1 MPKLHYSRAT
11 TGEKVAECL
20 LDPADA
26 GLIGDLVSAATHNGA
41 GLLWVHSRADL
52 SGAGFTA
59 RPGFHEF
66 RADPCPPGGEEL
78 PVLPDEVVL
87 GLLPRTFTG
96 QWGHKEPDPEWAVSP
111 GGVWLGLRSGGEWI
125 GLCRV
130 EAERRAVDGPGF
142 VPAART
148 GDGVRR
154 LVLAAGARL
163 GPGPVIVET
172 WGEDPD
178 HLPHDLPPY
187 CR

>member
-1 MPKLHYSRAT
+1 MRGVTMARCRSGT
-11 TGEKVAECL
+11 T
-20 LDPADA
+20 PA
-26 GLIGDLVSAATHNGA
+26 
-41 GLLWVHSRADL
+41 
-52 SGAGFTA
+52 
-59 RPGFHEF
+59 P
-66 RADPCPPGGEEL
+66 L

-96 QWGHKEPDPEWAVSP
+96 QWGHKEPGPEWAVSP

-130 EAERRAVDGPGF
+130 EAERRAVDGSGF

-178 HLPHDLPPY
+178 PYLAAGFELTEVVAFHLGRCHGTLMYKAVEWFFPQHGQTFSPVSY
-187 CR
+187 ENVCAGTFHGTH

>member
-26 GLIGDLVSAATHNGA
+26 GLIGDLVSEATQNGA

-59 RPGFHEF
+59 RPGYHEF
-66 RADPCPPGGEEL
+66 RADPCPSGGEEL

-96 QWGHKEPDPEWAVSP
+96 QWGHKEFDPDWAVSP
-111 GGVWLGLRSGGEWI
+111 EGVWLGLRSGG
-125 GLCRV
+125 GVDRAV
-130 EAERRAVDGPGF
+130 PGGGGASGRRRARFRARRPDRRRRPAAGARSRR
-142 VPAART
+142 AART
-148 GDGVRR
+148 GSGH
-154 LVLAAGARL
+154 GGNL
-163 GPGPVIVET
+163 G
-172 WGEDPD
+172 
-178 HLPHDLPPY
+178 
-187 CR
+187 

>member
-26 GLIGDLVSAATHNGA
+26 GLIGDLVSAATQNGA

-66 RADPCPPGGEEL
+66 RADPCPSGGEEL

-87 GLLPRTFTG
+87 GLLPRTFT
-96 QWGHKEPDPEWAVSP
+96 PTPAP
-111 GGVWLGLRSGGEWI
+111 TTASGGW
-125 GLCRV
+125 CSR
-130 EAERRAVDGPGF
+130 
-142 VPAART
+142 PARGSAR
-148 GDGVRR
+148 DRSSWKPGVRIR
-154 LVLAAGARL
+154 TRTWPRASSSPSRTAAGS
-163 GPGPVIVET
+163 
-172 WGEDPD
+172 
-178 HLPHDLPPY
+178 
-187 CR
+187 

>member
-26 GLIGDLVSAATHNGA
+26 GLIGDLVYAATQNGA

-87 GLLPRTFTG
+87 GLLPRTFTPTPALTTASCG
-96 QWGHKEPDPEWAVSP
+96 WCSRPAKERHDQRAPLPC
-111 GGVWLGLRSGGEWI
+111 
-125 GLCRV
+125 LCRCPD
-130 EAERRAVDGPGF
+130 RRASRWPAGGDPPGRLRQ
-142 VPAART
+142 PARLRAR
-148 GDGVRR
+148 GRPSS
-154 LVLAAGARL
+154 AAGARP
-163 GPGPVIVET
+163 PG
-172 WGEDPD
+172 
-178 HLPHDLPPY
+178 
-187 CR
+187 R